1 MLLRVLRG
9 TGTGRLTPLH
19 MHDLVLPVAVV
30 DEVVSVTFAC
40 FVLVLSRRQC
50 ASANVVNADDGQT
63 YKSESKESSI
73 IDRNGKAIHACMHAC
88 SRKYTAH

>member
-1 MLLRVLRG
+1 
-9 TGTGRLTPLH
+9 

-30 DEVVSVTFAC
+30 DEVVSVTFAAVLC

-63 YKSESKESSI
+63 YKSESKESNHQSSI
-73 IDRNGKAIHACMHAC
+73 GMEKPCMHACMHAVGSTQLIRPC
-88 SRKYTAH
+88 VAQAAVLTAI